1 MASILKQR
9 RDTAANWT
17 SANPVIPDG
26 QLCFDTTNNTFRIG
40 DGTTVHDSLPIQ
52 SGVPG
57 ADGGLQDIVDDTT
70 PQLGG
75 DLDLNGNDITGT
87 GAIPSANL
95 SGALPAISGA
105 NLTDLP
111 ASGFTSSTFLDQG
124 TLFSRD
130 SANTLHIPDLGGTV
144 DDPIRYIWN
153 EVSVSW
159 VEIDL

>member
-130 SANTLHIPDLGGTV
+130 SANTLHIPDLAV
-144 DDPIRYIWN
+144 Q
-153 EVSVSW
+153 
-159 VEIDL
+159 